1 MLYHV
6 SPTPGLR
13 LLTPRV
19 SSHKKAYVYAIDDL
33 VTGLLFGVRHDDLDF
48 MLWQEDGKPVVTE
61 CYPGAFAAV
70 YQGKSCTMYQVEEE
84 GFQRGITGWK
94 PELVC
99 ETTVPVLRETAVED
113 LYQRLI
119 EEATKGNLI
128 LRFYED
134 TPEYRAAVSDHIVDR
149 LIRFDLLDS
158 QDPRVRKY
166 FGRIVEELKRIM
178 DGHLL

>member
-6 SPTPGLR
+6 SPTPGLKE
-13 LLTPRV
+13 LTPRV

-33 VTGLLFGVRHDDLDF
+33 VTGLLFGAGHDDFDF

-70 YQGKSCTMYQVEEE
+70 YQGKSCTVYQVEEE
-84 GFQRGITGWK
+84 GFQRGRTNWS

-99 ETTVPVLRETAVED
+99 ETAVPVVRETAVED
-113 LYQRLI
+113 LYQCLT

-134 TPEYRAAVSDHIVDR
+134 TPEYKAAVSEHIVDR
-149 LIRFDLLDS
+149 LIRFDMLDT
-158 QDPRVRKY
+158 QDPRLREH
-166 FGRIVEELKRIM
+166 FGALMDGLKDLM